1 MTDIGSQAF
10 KVKSEGILRM
20 TGLDA
25 ILAQITVANEGAQKI
40 LCERTL
46 AAETLSKQRL
56 EAAAEQAKRIE
67 IRGQSAAKNERRSRF
82 LTERNRMIDE
92 VLKQSLASL
101 ENTSSQE
108 AFEQIEA
115 YVLSCPIDQPVSL
128 ILSTGDVKRIPADF
142 TEKLSEK
149 LAFPITVNATPGKF
163 TFGCV
168 VVCGEVEYD
177 GTAEGILYGRRDELR
192 DLVNQILFS
201 EESIGAS

>member
-1 MTDIGSQAF
+1 
-10 KVKSEGILRM
+10 M

-25 ILAQITVANEGAQKI
+25 ILAQIITDANTQAEAKVNVANERAQII
-40 LCERTL
+40 LSERTL
-46 AAETLSKQRL
+46 AAETLSKHRL

-67 IRGQSAAKNERRSRF
+67 IRGQSAAKNEKRSRF

-101 ENTSSQE
+101 ANTSSQE

-115 YVLSCPIDQPVSL
+115 YVLSCPIDQPASL
-128 ILSTGDVKRIPADF
+128 ILSTGDVERIPDGF
-142 TEKLSEK
+142 TEKLSEM
-149 LAFPITVNATPGKF
+149 LAFPITVNAAPGKF

-177 GTAEGILYGRRDELR
+177 GTAEGILYSRRDELR
-192 DLVNQILFS
+192 DLVNQILFP
-201 EESIGAS
+201 EEPIGAS